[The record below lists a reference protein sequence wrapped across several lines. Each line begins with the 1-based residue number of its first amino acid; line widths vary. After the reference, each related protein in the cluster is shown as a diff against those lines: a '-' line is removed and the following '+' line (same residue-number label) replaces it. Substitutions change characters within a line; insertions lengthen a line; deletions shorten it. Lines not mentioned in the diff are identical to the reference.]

1 MHPQLTTARPT
12 RRPSRLL
19 AAGVVA
25 CFSLGVAACGSDSE
39 SDEASAEELFCEA
52 GDSLRTDITALAD
65 LDIISEGTS
74 GLQERF
80 STIEADIDQLR
91 ESGSE
96 VASEEISTLETAV
109 SDFGT
114 TLEDLGNDISAQGAV
129 AVGSAL
135 SNLTSAASGVFDALS
150 STCD

>member
-1 MHPQLTTARPT
+1 MSPEHISSTRPT

-25 CFSLGVAACGSDSE
+25 CFSLGVAACGSDDG
-39 SDEASAEELFCEA
+39 DEASAEERFCEA

-114 TLEDLGNDISAQGAV
+114 TLDDLGNDLSAQGAV